1 LFLFD
6 SEEKDGGGMRRF
18 LCACL
23 AACAFSLS
31 LSLFSSY
38 KSKVKSLAIHFLDFP
53 QKFSF
58 FFFFL
63 PSHIFSAK
71 SSPRFAPHRS
81 PGQRRRVRQLRS
93 EAALSR
99 REQDGQRQ
107 QQQQQK
113 WNGF

>member
-1 LFLFD
+1 
-6 SEEKDGGGMRRF
+6 MRRF
-18 LCACL
+18 FMRVPRRVC
-23 AACAFSLS
+23 FLS
-31 LSLFSSY
+31 LSLFSSD

-107 QQQQQK
+107 QQQQQQQQEK
-113 WNGF
+113 WNDF

>member
-1 LFLFD
+1 
-6 SEEKDGGGMRRF
+6 MRRF
-18 LCACL
+18 FYARASPRVL
-23 AACAFSLS
+23 SLS
-31 LSLFSSY
+31 LSLFSSD

-107 QQQQQK
+107 QQQQEK
-113 WNGF
+113 WNDF